1 MRNLKDE
8 SKLFAKWASKL
19 GDNYMDK
26 AIDRLM
32 NENKELVYN
41 QNDLATKL
49 DKYFDLEFRLR
60 EELSPEKGKKNLSII
75 KNFKNAQNEIFKK
88 IKNGK

>member
-8 SKLFAKWASKL
+8 GKLFAKWGSKL
-19 GDNYMDK
+19 GDKYMDK

-41 QNDLATKL
+41 QNDLAAKL
-49 DKYFDLEFRLR
+49 DKYFDLEFKLR
-60 EELSPEKGKKNLSII
+60 GELSPEKGKTNFQII
-75 KNFKNAQNEIFKK
+75 EKYKREQKK
-88 IKNGK
+88 IFNKS

>member
-8 SKLFAKWASKL
+8 GKLFAKWSSKL
-19 GDNYMDK
+19 GDKYMDK

-49 DKYFDLEFRLR
+49 DKYFDLEFQLR
-60 EELSPEKGKKNLSII
+60 EKLSPEKGKNNLSII
-75 KNFKNAQNEIFKK
+75 KNFKKAQNEIFKK
-88 IKNGK
+88 N